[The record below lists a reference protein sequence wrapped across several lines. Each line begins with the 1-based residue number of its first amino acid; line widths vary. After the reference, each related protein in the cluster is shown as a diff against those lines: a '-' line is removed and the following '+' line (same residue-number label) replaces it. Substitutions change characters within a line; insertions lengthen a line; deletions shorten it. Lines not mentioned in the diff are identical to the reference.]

1 MYVSISSG
9 LLLSGGFSSISEG
22 LQALGIDAIELG
34 ISREYQVVSV
44 KPTAEQSN
52 FVLASD
58 SVVNE
63 YKKHLEQNGVRISA
77 IIMANNFNAPDLDA
91 ELNWVIGTI
100 KIADML
106 SIKAVRIDAI
116 MSGERDMPL
125 NERQFHFAKCMKKV
139 LDVASSSNVA
149 LGIENHG
156 FQGNDP
162 DFLDGVLA
170 SVGSNRVGLTMDIGN
185 FYWAGHPLYK
195 VYKIHEH
202 FAPVTK
208 HTHVKN
214 IAYPEDVRNTQRQLG
229 WEYGKYVCPLPDGDI
244 DIAKVVGILKK
255 AGYDGDLNI
264 EDESLGKFPQEE
276 KAKVLK
282 RDVDHIKQIL
292 KSS

>member
-1 MYVSISSG
+1 MYVSIGSG
-9 LLLSGGFSSISEG
+9 SLLSAGFSSVSEG

-44 KPTAEQSN
+44 KPTAEQPN

-58 SVVNE
+58 LTVNE
-63 YKKHLEQNGVRISA
+63 YKKHLGQNGVRISA
-77 IIMANNFNAPDLDA
+77 IIMGNNFNAPNLEA
-91 ELNWVIGTI
+91 ELNWVIRTI
-100 KIADML
+100 QIADML
-106 SIKAVRIDAI
+106 NIKAIRIDAI

-125 NERQFHFAKCMKKV
+125 KERQSHFADCMKKV
-139 LDVASSSNVA
+139 LDATSSSKVA

-170 SVGSNRVGLTMDIGN
+170 SVGSKRVGLTMDIGN
-185 FYWAGHPLYK
+185 FYWAGHPLDK

-229 WEYGKYVCPLPDGDI
+229 WEYGKYVCPIPDGDI
-244 DIAKVVGILKK
+244 DIAKVVGILRK
-255 AGYDGDLNI
+255 AGYDDDLNI

-276 KAKVLK
+276 RAGVLK
-282 RDVDHIKQIL
+282 RDVDHLKQIL
-292 KSS
+292 KA